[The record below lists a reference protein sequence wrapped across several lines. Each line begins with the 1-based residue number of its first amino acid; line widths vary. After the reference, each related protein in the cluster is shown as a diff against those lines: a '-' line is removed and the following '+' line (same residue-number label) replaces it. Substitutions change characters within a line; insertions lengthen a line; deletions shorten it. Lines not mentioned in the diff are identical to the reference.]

1 MVTRIAKSLWSYVV
15 VLVFICLGASFAPSQ
30 SQGFDGRPTFQNEH
44 DGLRFEVWTDKSVYS
59 PSETVLVYGRFKNVG
74 KSRLAISKRQRTDL
88 NVRFFSGAVVVHA
101 SPNIVG
107 FLSLRGPSWNTAE
120 KTPEFVDLS
129 PGQEFQYSMNFELS
143 KHPHLRGKTLDVR
156 VYYESK
162 WKSNEVE
169 PDLNLWDQTKGL
181 LFADTVVFEVRE

>member
-1 MVTRIAKSLWSYVV
+1 MR
-15 VLVFICLGASFAPSQ
+15 VL
-30 SQGFDGRPTFQNEH
+30 
-44 DGLRFEVWTDKSVYS
+44 

-120 KTPEFVDLS
+120 KDARVCGFIS
-129 PGQEFQYSMNFELS
+129 RPGVSIFHEL
-143 KHPHLRGKTLDVR
+143 
-156 VYYESK
+156 
-162 WKSNEVE
+162 
-169 PDLNLWDQTKGL
+169 
-181 LFADTVVFEVRE
+181 